1 MFEGT
6 DFNTLIFAVIC
17 ILLLILLGIQKWQ
30 HTKRENDLLDRLM
43 AASHSDYIRNKV
55 VSSSKIKKPEYIGEV
70 TSPEEADLVRVD

>member
-1 MFEGT
+1 
-6 DFNTLIFAVIC
+6 
-17 ILLLILLGIQKWQ
+17 
-30 HTKRENDLLDRLM
+30 LDRLM